1 MGTVF
6 DGKTKVGRAVA
17 DPKTDRSLPQGYSLS
32 LSQITTKTAL
42 GGTVGARCTVVHGDQ
57 YDFVSATVNV
67 EVIGDLFT
75 NISGNET
82 HFVLHNRTETITI
95 NNSLTVGGNQD
106 WTITGSYMALHTGP
120 KTETMVSPLNRLLSA
135 PDSKSEPTNKMH
147 ILGVDFEKK
156 DQDFVYTTNSFEIKA
171 ISNEINYIF
180 KNEFTTLNNEVKL
193 VDYATILGISVEPKM
208 SEVELEPLH
217 TFLKGGHA
225 GAGGASAAAGV
236 GVAVPPGTPL
246 TSHRPS

>member
-6 DGKTKVGRAVA
+6 DGKTKVGRTVT
-17 DPKTDRSLPQGYSLS
+17 DPKTDHSLPSGYSLS

-42 GGTVGARCTVVHGDQ
+42 GGTVGARCSVVHGDQ

-75 NISGNET
+75 NISGSET
-82 HFVLHNRTETITI
+82 HFVLHNRTETVTI

-106 WTITGSYMALHTGP
+106 WTITGSHMALHTGP

-147 ILGVDFEKK
+147 ILGVEFEKK
-156 DQDFVYTTNSFEIKA
+156 DQDFAYTFNSFEIHGM
-171 ISNEINYIF
+171 SNEVNYLF
-180 KNEFTTLNNEVKL
+180 KNEATVLNNEVKL
-193 VDYATILGISVEPKM
+193 IDYATVLGVSVEPKI

-217 TFLKGGHA
+217 TFLKGAHA
-225 GAGGASAAAGV
+225 EATGGKVTAAPGV
-236 GVAVPPGTPL
+236 NAVPGVP
-246 TSHRPS
+246 TSHQ